1 MHWSAL
7 GPNGKA
13 LHLIK
18 WLHEKSV
25 RDTSSVDVSKDEPLA
40 PEQEYDVRKSRP
52 DEALQI
58 SQLIYRIYGNT
69 YFNEDLYYPD
79 RVAAQFFPSIAKL
92 IACVVAF
99 VAEALP

>member
-18 WLHEKSV
+18 WLHDKSV
-25 RDTSSVDVSKDEPLA
+25 RDSDSKQISKDEPLA
-40 PEQEYDVRKSRP
+40 PEQEYNVRRSRP

-69 YFNEDLYYPD
+69 YFNEDP
-79 RVAAQFFPSIAKL
+79 V
-92 IACVVAF
+92 
-99 VAEALP
+99 LP